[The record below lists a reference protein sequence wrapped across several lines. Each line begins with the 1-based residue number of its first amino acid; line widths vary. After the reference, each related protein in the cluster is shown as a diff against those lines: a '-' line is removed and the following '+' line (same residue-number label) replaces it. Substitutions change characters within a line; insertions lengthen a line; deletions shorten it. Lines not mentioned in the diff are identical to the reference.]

1 MPSKKHKPSQVIDN
15 VYAELNDPT
24 PLNKTFAIL
33 ETIRNGT
40 YYNFSN
46 KRTYLLNEYA
56 RLVSELSDKD
66 YSELK
71 TFLSMPQIVSL
82 FEDRENRKIA
92 YLTLAKLIEY
102 SSKRD
107 LEVYSRYACLVTDLN
122 DTGRMRFIEYLF
134 GLFEIKWALD
144 KDINELEDYYFDCFV
159 KKHQYW
165 IDITKL
171 TRLTYRIKQVD
182 RRKMLQY
189 IVNAKPFSNDQNCI
203 DFFVRCHPELKRYL
217 ILM

>member
-1 MPSKKHKPSQVIDN
+1 
-15 VYAELNDPT
+15 
-24 PLNKTFAIL
+24 
-33 ETIRNGT
+33 
-40 YYNFSN
+40 
-46 KRTYLLNEYA
+46 
-56 RLVSELSDKD
+56 
-66 YSELK
+66 
-71 TFLSMPQIVSL
+71 MPQIVSL